1 VSQTAAEW
9 THGQA
14 EILCVE
20 EGRMVGRDNTVA
32 YAGLRLQLPASP
44 ARAHYVKAR
53 VKVRAYA
60 DGESAIFHGPASSG
74 PLRP

>member
-1 VSQTAAEW
+1 MHNYSGPPMQNLSGV
-9 THGQA
+9 
-14 EILCVE
+14 
-20 EGRMVGRDNTVA
+20 D
-32 YAGLRLQLPASP
+32 
-44 ARAHYVKAR
+44 VKAG